1 MIHIF
6 YRHTNAVKVGA
17 YRPYWFDYTKC
28 FINLMETIDHY
39 RDKVK
44 VNVVFDGDITKNP
57 IYQFAHL
64 FNTITIN
71 AGSDY
76 NSWNETNQIIRS
88 QCIDNIIEKDDLIYF
103 LENDYLHVPGWV
115 PKLLELFKQH
125 KDKYVSL
132 YDHAD
137 KYFDYDKLESKIIAT
152 SNHHWRTTPS
162 TCGSYIISKDVFVED
177 FEENEIINRMC
188 YDMGPTPDH
197 YRFLTLN
204 LYKNRQVLTPIP
216 GLSTHVMHGLMSPII
231 DWEKI
236 NR

>member
-6 YRHTNAVKVGA
+6 YRHTNASKVGS
-17 YRPYWFDYTKC
+17 YRPYWFDYNKC
-28 FINLMETIDHY
+28 FINLMESIDHY

-44 VNVVFDGDITKNP
+44 VNVVFDGDITKNF
-57 IYQFAHL
+57 INQFAHL
-64 FNTITIN
+64 FTTIEIN
-71 AGSDY
+71 AGSDIG
-76 NSWNETNQIIRS
+76 SWNETNHIIRS
-88 QCIDNIIEKDDLIYF
+88 QCIDNIIQKDDLIYF
-103 LENDYLHVPGWV
+103 LENDYLHVDGWV
-115 PKLLELFKQH
+115 PKVLELFKDY

-162 TCGSYIISKDVFVED
+162 TCGSYIINRDVFVED
-177 FEENEIINRMC
+177 FEEIELINRLC

-197 YRFLTLN
+197 YKFKLLN
-204 LYKNRQVLTPIP
+204 IYKNRQVLTPIP
-216 GLSTHVMHGLMSPII
+216 GLSTHVMHGLMSPTI